1 VFLANEQIFPSWAHP
16 SEFEL
21 DKVHPKNQNIMKDFS
36 GKEKIDKPLKGKGK
50 SSLTLPAGR
59 IGRVRVGAA
68 ARREPSGKTA
78 VSSVSEQGI

>member
-1 VFLANEQIFPSWAHP
+1 
-16 SEFEL
+16 
-21 DKVHPKNQNIMKDFS
+21 MKDFS